1 MLKYK
6 IVTSV
11 ALALLVAGCGANN
24 DNDNGT
30 TKCWIKHEY
39 YANS

>member
-24 DNDNGT
+24 DNDNGRKNVGLNT
-30 TKCWIKHEY
+30 T
-39 YANS
+39 